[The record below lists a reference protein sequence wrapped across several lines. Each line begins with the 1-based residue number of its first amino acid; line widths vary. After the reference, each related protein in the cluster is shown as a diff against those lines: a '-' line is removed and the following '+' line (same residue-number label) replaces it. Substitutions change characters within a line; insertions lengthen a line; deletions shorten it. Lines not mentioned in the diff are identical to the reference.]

1 MRDVAKAVYAAL
13 KKLYGEGQVFHHF
26 AEDDTA
32 LPYVVY
38 RLQAGGPIEYHGE
51 AHVHGTTHSQPW
63 EVHVLASDES
73 TVFDRLERIV
83 DTFETG
89 LVLETDFCV
98 HVHTIT
104 PGDVY
109 QEPEKTA
116 KGETVWHGVA
126 MFEAL
131 VSRHVYESS
140 SSSASESSSSTSTSS
155 SGGLSSSSSTSSSS
169 SLGLSSSSSSS
180 STSTST
186 STSGGLS
193 SSSSSLSSS
202 SYSSASSSSSSSS
215 GP

>member
-13 KKLYGEGQVFHHF
+13 KRLYGESQVFHHF
-26 AEDDTA
+26 AEDDAT

-38 RLQAGGPIEYHGE
+38 RLQAGGPLEYHGE
-51 AHVHGTTHSQPW
+51 ATPHGTTHIQPW
-63 EVHVLASDES
+63 EVHVLADSES
-73 TVFDRLERIV
+73 TVFSRLETIV

-89 LVLETDFCV
+89 LVLDTDFCV
-98 HVHTIT
+98 HVHTIM

-116 KGETVWHGVA
+116 KGETVWHGIA
-126 MFEAL
+126 IFEAE

-140 SSSASESSSSTSTSS
+140 SSSQSVS
-155 SGGLSSSSSTSSSS
+155 SSSSSTTSSSASVSSSSSSTTTSTSSS
-169 SLGLSSSSSSS
+169 SLGLSSSSSSSS

-186 STSGGLS
+186 STS
-193 SSSSSLSSS
+193 